1 MLSRK
6 VSGAL
11 AISIGLTTS
20 VIAQATDD
28 VLNVGFNV
36 GGVEQS
42 FAQSEAI
49 DTTQVASHF
58 RTSPSCNGPCLAPLA
73 FNSDVSTI
81 GERDV
86 ISFVATQVAIGKGL
100 LIDSRNVTDRG
111 TGFISTSVN
120 IPSAL
125 LQSDNPFLNDILQAM
140 GAREF
145 QGALNFADALP
156 LVVFDDGPSTLD
168 APALISTLLDL
179 GYPAHKISYYRG
191 GMLVWTALGLNT
203 EDAKS

>member
-1 MLSRK
+1 MLSHK
-6 VSGAL
+6 ISVAL
-11 AISIGLTTS
+11 AISIGLSTS

-28 VLNVGFNV
+28 AVNVGFNV
-36 GGVEQS
+36 GGVAQF
-42 FAQSEAI
+42 FAQSETI
-49 DTTQVASHF
+49 DAAQVASHF

-73 FNSDVSTI
+73 VANNVPTI
-81 GERDV
+81 GEREV
-86 ISFVATQVAIGKGL
+86 ISFVATKVADGKGL
-100 LIDSRNVTDRG
+100 LIDSRNVDDRG

-125 LQSDNPFLNDILQAM
+125 LQPDNPFLNDILQAM

-145 QGALNFADALP
+145 QGTLNFADALP

-168 APALISTLLDL
+168 APNLITTLLNL
-179 GYPAHKISYYRG
+179 GYPADKMSYYRG

>member
-1 MLSRK
+1 MLSHK
-6 VSGAL
+6 ISGAL
-11 AISIGLTTS
+11 AISIGLSTS

-28 VLNVGFNV
+28 ALNVGFSV
-36 GGVEQS
+36 GGVKQSFEQS
-42 FAQSEAI
+42 ETV
-49 DTTQVASHF
+49 DTAQVASHF
-58 RTSPSCNGPCLAPLA
+58 RTRTSCNGPCLAPLSVA
-73 FNSDVSTI
+73 SNVPTI
-81 GERDV
+81 GEREV

-100 LIDSRNVTDRG
+100 LIDSRNINDRG

-145 QGALNFADALP
+145 QGALNFTDALP

-168 APALISTLLDL
+168 APDLITTLLNL
-179 GYPAHKISYYRG
+179 GYPADKISYYRG

-203 EDAKS
+203 QDAKS